1 MEERTSCPV
10 YYEAKDRALRNGE
23 IFHLAAYTRDG
34 MIGVNSQRR
43 NTAKFRKRYSNSRET
58 YHEIHAEVDLV
69 IHSKVIPERI
79 NVIRFFKDGTPTMA
93 KPCIH
98 CQNFL
103 RMKGVKRV
111 RYTNWDGDWEEMKL

>member
-1 MEERTSCPV
+1 V
-10 YYEAKDRALRNGE
+10 YYDARDKALRNGD
-23 IFHLAAYTRDG
+23 IFHLAAFTRDG
-34 MIGVNSQRR
+34 KIGINSQRR

-79 NVIRFFKDGTPTMA
+79 NVVRFFKDGTPTMA
-93 KPCIH
+93 KPCVH

-111 RYTNWDGDWEEMKL
+111 RYTNWDGEWEEMKL